1 MPTTA
6 AHAPHPA
13 APRPSPFAAHRTIA
27 PAAAPPPPAVQSHPT
42 LTPSTTVAA
51 PPPPAGPSAPAAIE
65 PSVWATVL
73 VLTVLLPAALAALAG
88 QHLAFS
94 RRSR

>member
-1 MPTTA
+1 MA
-6 AHAPHPA
+6 APAPHRPTPPPHQSPVAKA
-13 APRPSPFAAHRTIA
+13 APATPALAPPPAVPVRPVPTPSTTL
-27 PAAAPPPPAVQSHPT
+27 AAPPPPAAP
-42 LTPSTTVAA
+42 AA
-51 PPPPAGPSAPAAIE
+51 AAIE

-88 QHLAFS
+88 QHLVSS

>member
-1 MPTTA
+1 MKILIARMNHETNTFSPVPT
-6 AHAPHPA
+6 PLVQV
-13 APRPSPFAAHRTIA
+13 RPTPSTTL
-27 PAAAPPPPAVQSHPT
+27 AAPPPPAAP
-42 LTPSTTVAA
+42 AA
-51 PPPPAGPSAPAAIE
+51 AAIE

-88 QHLAFS
+88 QHLVSS